1 MTEANSNF
9 RIITPES
16 AKEPRIWVEHR
27 PMPGLALH
35 PCSIEVGLRLAEMK
49 KFTYGAGEIGLT
61 PRLEKWFRVDDLHFL
76 SITISDTAL
85 AGSL

>member
-1 MTEANSNF
+1 
-9 RIITPES
+9 
-16 AKEPRIWVEHR
+16 
-27 PMPGLALH
+27 
-35 PCSIEVGLRLAEMK
+35 MK
-49 KFTYGAGEIGLT
+49 KFTYGAGEIRLT

>member
-27 PMPGLALH
+27 RMPGLVLH
-35 PCSIEVGLRLAEMK
+35 LVRLKLAYAVLR
-49 KFTYGAGEIGLT
+49 
-61 PRLEKWFRVDDLHFL
+61 
-76 SITISDTAL
+76 
-85 AGSL
+85 